1 MKGDSLESY
10 NSRRMIGGVKE
21 EISPWSFYQ
30 DQEKTFMKER
40 KEEKKEISKEIVKE
54 IVKEQRKEQATP

>member
-1 MKGDSLESY
+1 MESYVRRLVKGDSLESY
-10 NSRRMIGGVKE
+10 NTRKMIAGKKE

-40 KEEKKEISKEIVKE
+40 REEKKEIPKEI
-54 IVKEQRKEQATP
+54 IKEQKK